1 IFLARNRQRQDTC
14 VESRFFRL
22 GRSLGSVAVL
32 GSASAARTPRSSCIA
47 HERIVRR
54 GRLVGFFA
62 FDARLAFGHFRP
74 LSLVALTAPAP
85 GPAPAP
91 AAAFL
96 FGRLFALFRFGIVA
110 VECLFAIVLAPR
122 PRVFLL
128 SAAVRHDTEVVIGK
142 LQVIL
147 GQHAIAVERSIVSK
161 LFVLFEHLRRVAPR
175 PAVDPVALVAA
186 ALTTIVAAAAPTIVI
201 AILVQRNSASLTMTG
216 TSRSHDPLHGA
227 GRKRRTLSWFPICTT
242 DGLAAFSLAND
253 GVKAR

>member
-1 IFLARNRQRQDTC
+1 
-14 VESRFFRL
+14 FFRL

-74 LSLVALTAPAP
+74 LSLVALTATAR
-85 GPAPAP
+85 ALVP
-91 AAAFL
+91 AAVFL

-201 AILVQRNSASLTMTG
+201 
-216 TSRSHDPLHGA
+216 
-227 GRKRRTLSWFPICTT
+227 
-242 DGLAAFSLAND
+242 
-253 GVKAR
+253 